1 MTKKRFMG
9 LRIKVLAILS
19 LGMILLFTLLFF
31 VARTELLN
39 CYAQLEKDNTLVYL
53 ERASGLIKEQI
64 SQVRAHAI
72 DYGHWDDT

>member
-1 MTKKRFMG
+1 MTEKRFMG

-39 CYAQLEKDNTLVYL
+39 GYAQL
-53 ERASGLIKEQI
+53 
-64 SQVRAHAI
+64 
-72 DYGHWDDT
+72 

>member
-1 MTKKRFMG
+1 MTEKRFMG
-9 LRIKVLAILS
+9 LRIKVLSILS

-39 CYAQLEKDNTLVYL
+39 GYAQLEKDNTLVYL
-53 ERASGLIKEQI
+53 ESASGLIEEQI